1 MADYVQKQEFD
12 SSSVD
17 HVHDNAVY
25 SEEQEFGA
33 VKRDLKSRHLQMI
46 AIGGTIGTGIF
57 LSSGG
62 SVAAAGPL
70 GALISYTIVGEC
82 HRLYSTCT
90 DYQELR
96 EDRHSLRAFA
106 RVK

>member
-1 MADYVQKQEFD
+1 MADYIQKQEFD
-12 SSSVD
+12 ASSVD
-17 HVHDNAVY
+17 HAHDNAIY
-25 SEEQEFGA
+25 NEEQEFGA

-82 HRLYSTCT
+82 SQLSKQPQVDGIQPCFVCSRSP
-90 DYQELR
+90 
-96 EDRHSLRAFA
+96 
-106 RVK
+106 